1 MRPTPKPR
9 NGKDTPSA
17 LAARA
22 PRTPLSAMIP
32 RLAAAILALVAASR
46 LGGAAPEAAWRK
58 VSIEPTWTSIYVG
71 TVSLRLPEFT
81 RNATGEYESTYTAR
95 VLPWFF
101 QNETGRLVIRAS
113 DDELRRLAR
122 GEAIEF
128 TGHAVNHAG
137 EERRVTGR
145 ATPADAVSGR
155 IKVRVRVSPSIEL
168 IFNTTYR
175 FSGD

>member
-1 MRPTPKPR
+1 
-9 NGKDTPSA
+9 
-17 LAARA
+17 
-22 PRTPLSAMIP
+22 MIP

-71 TVSLRLPEFT
+71 TVSLRLPDFT
-81 RNATGEYESTYTAR
+81 RNASGEYESTYTAR

-128 TGHAVNHAG
+128 TGSAVNHAG

-155 IKVRVRVSPSIEL
+155 IKVQVRVSPSIEL

>member
-1 MRPTPKPR
+1 
-9 NGKDTPSA
+9 
-17 LAARA
+17 
-22 PRTPLSAMIP
+22 MIP
-32 RLAAAILALVAASR
+32 RLAAAILALVVASR

-58 VSIEPTWTSIYVG
+58 VAIEPTWTSVYVG
-71 TVSLRLPEFT
+71 TVSLRVPEFT
-81 RNATGEYESTYTAR
+81 RNAAGEYESTYTAR

-128 TGHAVNHAG
+128 TGRAVNHAG
-137 EERRVTGR
+137 EERRVTGK
-145 ATPADAVSGR
+145 AAPNDAKSGR
-155 IKVRVRVSPSIEL
+155 IKVRVRVSASIEL

>member
-1 MRPTPKPR
+1 
-9 NGKDTPSA
+9 
-17 LAARA
+17 
-22 PRTPLSAMIP
+22 MIP
-32 RLAAAILALVAASR
+32 RLAAAILALVVASR

-58 VSIEPTWTSIYVG
+58 VAIEPTWTSVYVG
-71 TVSLRLPEFT
+71 TVSLRVPEFT
-81 RNATGEYESTYTAR
+81 RNAAGEYESTYTAR

-122 GEAIEF
+122 GEVIEF
-128 TGHAVNHAG
+128 TGRAVNHAG
-137 EERRVTGR
+137 EERRVTGK
-145 ATPADAVSGR
+145 AAPNDAKSGR
-155 IKVRVRVSPSIEL
+155 IKVRVRVSASIEL